1 MLQVVAIDG
10 ISGSGKSSTARLL
23 AKELGF
29 LHLDTGSMYR
39 LHASLA
45 LESGLKVGQHLEL
58 ENLAKG
64 LDFSFDTDG
73 GLLANGKALPDS
85 IRSPAVS
92 AVVSEYCKP
101 AGVREAMARQQRKL
115 GSTAPCV
122 VEGRDI
128 GTVVFPDAP
137 WKIFMTAR
145 PEVRAQRR
153 AKEWF
158 GGGLEIRTEEVAQ
171 NLLERDVQDS
181 TRAHS
186 PLRKAG
192 DALELDTSDLTLER
206 QVAILAN
213 LVRNGSA

>member
-1 MLQVVAIDG
+1 MLKVVAIDG

-29 LHLDTGSMYR
+29 FHLDTGSMYR
-39 LHASLA
+39 LHAALA
-45 LESGLKVGQHLEL
+45 LESGLKAGQDLEL
-58 ENLAKG
+58 EKLARG
-64 LDFSFDTDG
+64 LDFSFDKDG

-92 AVVSEYCKP
+92 SVVSEYCKP

-115 GSTAPCV
+115 GSAAPCV

-153 AKEWF
+153 AKEWA
-158 GGGLEIRTEEVAQ
+158 GGGLEVKTEEVAQ

-192 DALELDTSDLTLER
+192 DALELDTSNLTLER

-213 LVRNGSA
+213 LVRNGSV